1 MLEMIR
7 TIVRGHLI
15 IHIAYTVV
23 HSAAILLTAG
33 FGLVIS
39 IPFHMWV
46 CLNILGDNKKSE
58 KDNDSIS

>member
-23 HSAAILLTAG
+23 HSAAILLTTG
-33 FGLVIS
+33 FGLFIS
-39 IPFHMWV
+39 IPFHVWV
-46 CLNILGDNKKSE
+46 CLNILKDSKKVEEDNVNTS
-58 KDNDSIS
+58 